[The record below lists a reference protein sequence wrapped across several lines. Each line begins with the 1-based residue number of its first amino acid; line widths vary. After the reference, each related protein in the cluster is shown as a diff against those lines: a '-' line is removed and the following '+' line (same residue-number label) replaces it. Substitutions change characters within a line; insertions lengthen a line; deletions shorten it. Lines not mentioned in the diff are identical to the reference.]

1 MNELRNACL
10 LVASLW
16 LAACTTVIEATGDV
30 AVAAVRLPFRVAH
43 AAVDA
48 ATGKDESH
56 GHTGSR

>member
-1 MNELRNACL
+1 MIRLRTACI

-16 LAACTTVIEATGDV
+16 LVACTTLIEETGDV

-48 ATGKDESH
+48 ATGKDESQAQAE
-56 GHTGSR
+56 SR